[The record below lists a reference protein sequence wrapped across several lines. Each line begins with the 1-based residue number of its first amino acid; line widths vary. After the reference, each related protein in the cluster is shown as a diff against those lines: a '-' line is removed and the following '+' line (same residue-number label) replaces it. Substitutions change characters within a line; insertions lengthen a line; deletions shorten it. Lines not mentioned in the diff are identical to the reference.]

1 MSDARIAPG
10 GLLDTSPRY
19 VQGPE
24 LTAQRIAV
32 RLQTFKGEW
41 ILDPEAGMDYAGI
54 LGNMQQNQLSAFMDA
69 AVFEIQNT
77 PGVASVIVTSSSR
90 DDKTLRAT
98 FQVELLPEGAQ
109 RADILL
115 ELANNVPRVTSTV
128 VSI

>member
-41 ILDPEAGMDYAGI
+41 ILDPDAGMDYAGI
-54 LGNMQQNQLSAFMDA
+54 LENMQQNQLSAFVDA